1 MSATATKPSLHA
13 AGLRKT
19 RDYRN
24 YINGEWVASKGGK
37 TFENRN
43 PANHDDLIGTFQE
56 SNADDLN
63 AAVDAAH
70 RAFDAWRLI
79 PAPRRADFLYAV
91 GNILKRDKDKI
102 AAEMTREMGKVLVE
116 TKGDVQEA
124 IDMAFLMAGEGRRL
138 HGVTTPSE
146 LPSKF
151 NMAVRMPLG
160 VAGLITPW
168 NFPIAI
174 PAWKSMAALIV
185 GNTVVIKPAS
195 LTPLSVIMLAE
206 AFEEAGLPKGVFN
219 VVTGGGR
226 EVGEPMTKH
235 PLVSV
240 ISFTGSTDVGR
251 DISIACAPQFKH
263 VHLEMGGKNVIMV
276 MDDADVDLAVDGALW
291 GAFGTAGQRCT
302 AASRIVVQK
311 KVYDQFVEKLAG
323 RAGKMR
329 VGDGLDPKTDM
340 GPNISASQIKTV
352 EKYVKIGRDEGARVV
367 AGGSALTDGEYA
379 KGYFHQPT
387 VFADVKPS
395 MRIAQEEIFGPV
407 TAVIK
412 CDSVEEAIAIGNGVK
427 YGLSSSIYTR
437 DINKAFTAMRDMYT
451 GIFYVNAPTIG
462 AEVHLPFGGTKET
475 GNGHREAG
483 VAGIDVF
490 SEWKS
495 IYVDYSGSLQRAQ
508 IDTEEI

>member
-1 MSATATKPSLHA
+1 MPAVA
-13 AGLRKT
+13 AKKSKHDEGLRET
-19 RDYRN
+19 RTYKN
-24 YINGEWVASKGGK
+24 YINGEWVASKSK
-37 TFENRN
+37 QTFENRN
-43 PANHDDLIGTFQE
+43 PANNDDLIGTFQE

-63 AAVDAAH
+63 HAVDVAH
-70 RAFDAWRLI
+70 KAFDGWRLT

-91 GNILKRDKDKI
+91 GNILKRDKEKI
-102 AAEMTREMGKVLVE
+102 AREMTREMGKVLEE

-174 PAWKSMAALIV
+174 PAWKSMAALIT

-235 PLVSV
+235 PKVSV

-302 AASRIVVQK
+302 AASRIVAHK
-311 KVYDQFVEKLAG
+311 KIYDEFVEKLAG
-323 RAGKMR
+323 RAKKLR
-329 VGDGLDPKTDM
+329 VGYGLDPKVDM

-352 EKYVKIGRDEGARVV
+352 EKYVKIGKDEGAKVV
-367 AGGSALTDGEYA
+367 AGGSSLTDGDYA
-379 KGYFHQPT
+379 KGFFHQPT
-387 VFADVKPS
+387 VFADVKPN
-395 MRIAQEEIFGPV
+395 MRVAQEEIFGPV
-407 TAVIK
+407 TSVMK
-412 CDSVEEAIAIGNGVK
+412 CDSVEEAISIGNGVK

-437 DINKAFTAMRDMYT
+437 DINKAFVAMRDMYT

-495 IYVDYSGSLQRAQ
+495 IYVDYSGALQRAQ